1 MLLLLHPSLVMDS
14 DKFLSSHLHHFK
26 RFYVGKANDRLLH
39 PLHDDGL
46 VGNRQKRLARQP
58 FLQRAIEH
66 IETSQAK
73 VCNAY
78 HCHDNLETAP
88 CVRKH

>member
-66 IETSQAK
+66 KETIQTKEPDTYPSH
-73 VCNAY
+73 N
-78 HCHDNLETAP
+78 DMESFGGSE
-88 CVRKH
+88 